1 MHCGQSALCFAGA
14 MQAGVGGVDGGVHAR
29 TGGRTSCEEKSRPPL
44 VTTTRRAHSLE
55 PQNRTK
61 RPIQTYGDGV
71 TEPPEP
77 SAAAA
82 QSAPG
87 AGAGAGSSAA
97 AGISPSADGAVLPGA
112 PVPRSA
118 TARATAA
125 GVIVSLLLIIAI
137 VLGSRLLEN
146 FDSALLPYA
155 VATVFL
161 AFGVTYRYMVWVS
174 APGARRLFKK
184 GWGSL
189 FSVANF
195 RKAPTALP
203 KMIATYLGFQKF
215 LGARSHARWA
225 AHQLIFWGC
234 ILASLI
240 TFPLTW
246 GWFTFTSG
254 SGSGPGYEMR
264 IWGFKIIGFDSLDIL
279 GWLLFHGLDIAAV
292 LVIPGASYFLW
303 RRMKDRGAITGQRF
317 AYDMV
322 PLIALIVISVTGLL
336 LTFSSI
342 FLHGGGYEFLAIL
355 HMASVVFT
363 LIYIPFGKFFHIVQ
377 RPAAVGMQLF
387 KYTGRQDQEV
397 FSCRR
402 CEEPIDTAPYVANL
416 RGTMRDLSLDFDAW
430 AEYCPRCKRV
440 LRGSAYL
447 SQVKKGFK

>member
-1 MHCGQSALCFAGA
+1 M
-14 MQAGVGGVDGGVHAR
+14 
-29 TGGRTSCEEKSRPPL
+29 
-44 VTTTRRAHSLE
+44 
-55 PQNRTK
+55 
-61 RPIQTYGDGV
+61 
-71 TEPPEP
+71 TEPPAP
-77 SAAAA
+77 PAAPPDET
-82 QSAPG
+82 SPG
-87 AGAGAGSSAA
+87 V
-97 AGISPSADGAVLPGA
+97 PPPVTAVA
-112 PVPRSA
+112 VARAPRSVA
-118 TARATAA
+118 LRATLA
-125 GVIVSLLLIIAI
+125 GVAVSVLLVLAI
-137 VLGSRLLEN
+137 VFGSRLLKD

-161 AFGVTYRYMVWVS
+161 AFGVAYRYTVWIS
-174 APGARRLFKK
+174 SPGARRLFKQ
-184 GWGSL
+184 GWRSL

-234 ILASLI
+234 ILAAAI

-264 IWGFKIIGFDSLDIL
+264 IWGFKILGFDALSVV
-279 GWLLFHGLDIAAV
+279 GWLMFHGLDIAAV

-317 AYDMV
+317 GYDLV

-355 HMASVVFT
+355 HMVSVVFT

-387 KYTGRQDQEV
+387 KYTTRQVEQV
-397 FSCRR
+397 FPCKR
-402 CEEPIDTAPYVANL
+402 CGEPIDTAPYVENL
-416 RGTMRDLSLDFDAW
+416 RGTMRDLKLDFDAW
-430 AEYCPRCKRV
+430 AQYCPRCKRV
-440 LRGSAYL
+440 LRGTAYL
-447 SQVKKGFK
+447 SHVKKGFK

>member
-1 MHCGQSALCFAGA
+1 M
-14 MQAGVGGVDGGVHAR
+14 
-29 TGGRTSCEEKSRPPL
+29 
-44 VTTTRRAHSLE
+44 
-55 PQNRTK
+55 
-61 RPIQTYGDGV
+61 

-82 QSAPG
+82 QPAPG
-87 AGAGAGSSAA
+87 TGTGSSAA
-97 AGISPSADGAVLPGA
+97 AGTSPSADGSARPGA
-112 PVPRSA
+112 TSPRSA
-118 TARATAA
+118 TARATAV
-125 GVIVSLLLIIAI
+125 GVIVSLLLVIAI

-161 AFGVTYRYMVWVS
+161 AFGVAHRYTVWVS

-195 RKAPTALP
+195 RRAPTALP

-254 SGSGPGYEMR
+254 NGSGPGYEMR
-264 IWGFKIIGFDSLDIL
+264 VWGFKIIGFDSLNIL
-279 GWLLFHGLDIAAV
+279 GWLMFHGLDIAAV

-317 AYDMV
+317 AYDLV

-336 LTFSSI
+336 LTFSSV

-355 HMASVVFT
+355 HMVSVVFT

-402 CEEPIDTAPYVANL
+402 CEEPIDTAPYVDNL

>member
-1 MHCGQSALCFAGA
+1 M
-14 MQAGVGGVDGGVHAR
+14 
-29 TGGRTSCEEKSRPPL
+29 
-44 VTTTRRAHSLE
+44 
-55 PQNRTK
+55 
-61 RPIQTYGDGV
+61 

-77 SAAAA
+77 HAATA
-82 QSAPG
+82 QPAPG
-87 AGAGAGSSAA
+87 AGTGSSAA
-97 AGISPSADGAVLPGA
+97 VGTLPSADGPTRPAA
-112 PVPRSA
+112 TVPRSA

-125 GVIVSLLLIIAI
+125 GVIVSLLLVLAI

-161 AFGVTYRYMVWVS
+161 AFGVAYRYTVWVS

-195 RKAPTALP
+195 RRAPTALP

-254 SGSGPGYEMR
+254 SGAGPGYEMR

-279 GWLLFHGLDIAAV
+279 GWLMFHGLDIAAV

-317 AYDMV
+317 GYDLV

-355 HMASVVFT
+355 HMVSVVFT

-387 KYTGRQDQEV
+387 KYTGRQDQQV

-402 CEEPIDTAPYVANL
+402 CEEPIDTAPYVDNL

-440 LRGSAYL
+440 LRGGAYL

>member
-1 MHCGQSALCFAGA
+1 M
-14 MQAGVGGVDGGVHAR
+14 
-29 TGGRTSCEEKSRPPL
+29 
-44 VTTTRRAHSLE
+44 
-55 PQNRTK
+55 
-61 RPIQTYGDGV
+61 

-77 SAAAA
+77 AAAAA
-82 QSAPG
+82 QPAPG
-87 AGAGAGSSAA
+87 ARTGSAGTPGTPPPGGPPAAVRPGAGR
-97 AGISPSADGAVLPGA
+97 
-112 PVPRSA
+112 RSV
-118 TARATAA
+118 TGRATAA
-125 GVIVSLLLIIAI
+125 GVAVSALLILAI
-137 VLGSRLLEN
+137 VFGSRLLEN

-161 AFGVTYRYMVWVS
+161 AFGVAYRYTVWVS
-174 APGARRLFKK
+174 APGARRLFKQ
-184 GWGSL
+184 GWRSF

-203 KMIATYLGFQKF
+203 RMIATYLGFQKF

-234 ILASLI
+234 ILAALI

-246 GWFTFTSG
+246 GWFTFTSN

-264 IWGFKIIGFDSLDIL
+264 IWGFRIIGFDSLDIL
-279 GWLLFHGLDIAAV
+279 GWLMFHGLDIAAV

-317 AYDMV
+317 AYDLV

-342 FLHGGGYEFLAIL
+342 FLHGGGYEFLAVL
-355 HMASVVFT
+355 HMVSVVFT

-387 KYTGRQDQEV
+387 KYTSRQDQEV
-397 FSCRR
+397 LGCRR
-402 CEEPIDTAPYVANL
+402 CEEPIDTGPYVDNL
-416 RGTMRDLSLDFDAW
+416 RGTMRDLGLGFDEW

>member
-1 MHCGQSALCFAGA
+1 M
-14 MQAGVGGVDGGVHAR
+14 
-29 TGGRTSCEEKSRPPL
+29 
-44 VTTTRRAHSLE
+44 
-55 PQNRTK
+55 
-61 RPIQTYGDGV
+61 
-71 TEPPEP
+71 TEPPE
-77 SAAAA
+77 AAGAAA
-82 QSAPG
+82 QPAPG
-87 AGAGAGSSAA
+87 ARTGSSGGAGTPPPGGGSARAGS
-97 AGISPSADGAVLPGA
+97 AG
-112 PVPRSA
+112 PRSV

-125 GVIVSLLLIIAI
+125 GVIVSLLLVVAI
-137 VLGSRLLEN
+137 VLGSRLLAN

-155 VATVFL
+155 VASVFL
-161 AFGVTYRYMVWVS
+161 AFGVAYRYTVWVS

-195 RKAPTALP
+195 RRAPTALP
-203 KMIATYLGFQKF
+203 KMAATYLGFQKF

-234 ILASLI
+234 VLAALI

-254 SGSGPGYEMR
+254 TGSGPGYEMR

-279 GWLLFHGLDIAAV
+279 GWLMFHGLDIAAV

-303 RRMKDRGAITGQRF
+303 RRMRDRAAITGQRF
-317 AYDMV
+317 GYDLV

-387 KYTGRQDQEV
+387 KYTGRQDEQV
-397 FSCRR
+397 FGCRR
-402 CEEPIDTAPYVANL
+402 CGEPIDTTPYVDNL
-416 RGTMRDLSLDFDAW
+416 RGTMRDLSLGFDEW

>member
-1 MHCGQSALCFAGA
+1 MTATPPPAG
-14 MQAGVGGVDGGVHAR
+14 
-29 TGGRTSCEEKSRPPL
+29 
-44 VTTTRRAHSLE
+44 
-55 PQNRTK
+55 
-61 RPIQTYGDGV
+61 GDGR
-71 TEPPEP
+71 
-77 SAAAA
+77 S
-82 QSAPG
+82 G
-87 AGAGAGSSAA
+87 A
-97 AGISPSADGAVLPGA
+97 AVL
-112 PVPRSA
+112 RSV

-125 GVIVSLLLIIAI
+125 GVIVSLLLVAAI

-161 AFGVTYRYMVWVS
+161 AFGVAYRYTVWVS

-189 FSVANF
+189 FSAANF

-234 ILASLI
+234 VLAALI

-246 GWFTFTSG
+246 GWFTFTSHT
-254 SGSGPGYEMR
+254 GSGPGYEMR
-264 IWGFKIIGFDSLDIL
+264 IWGFKIIGFDSLDFL
-279 GWLLFHGLDIAAV
+279 GWLMFHGLDIAAV
-292 LVIPGASYFLW
+292 LVIPGACYFLW

-317 AYDMV
+317 GYDLV

-355 HMASVVFT
+355 HMVSVVFT

-402 CEEPIDTAPYVANL
+402 CEEPIDTAPYVENL
-416 RGTMRDLSLDFDAW
+416 RGTMRDLGLGFDEW